1 MHHAYCHRAQ
11 LQGKGVKTMLDEG
24 ALASL
29 ARIVG
34 RENVLADADSLD
46 RYTGDA
52 LAPSRAFGAEDAFQ
66 RLADVVARPGSVAE
80 VSQVVRWANQRRIP
94 VIPYGGG
101 TGVMGGVVPA
111 QGGLVLDVKRMNRI
125 LSVDPDSL
133 TVQAEAGA
141 VLGDLESALAEYGL
155 MIGHDPYSVPIA
167 TVAGTISTNGVGYR
181 ACAHGPMG
189 EQVVGL
195 EAVLPNGRVIET
207 RDVPKYSSGPN
218 LNHLFIGAEGA
229 FGVITRA
236 TLRVFRLPECQ
247 QFASVGFDCFE
258 DGFNAA
264 SELLA
269 LGIRPALLDLTEEDG
284 DVTLHLLFEG
294 FAEGV
299 AAQAQRAAAVCD
311 AAGGC
316 SLGTEPTE
324 EYWAARRDSA
334 VSYRQ
339 TALGQPRRVRWNRW
353 RRRRG
358 FDYLHLALP
367 ASRVLEYRRR
377 AGEILESEG
386 IAVVEYAI
394 WSRPELFSM
403 LIAPESG
410 DPAEARQRLARNV
423 DRVLKLAQDLGGAME
438 YCHGVGVKLNHLL
451 ARELGVGHDVVRQ
464 LKQTLDPNNIMNPGK
479 LAL

>member
-1 MHHAYCHRAQ
+1 M
-11 LQGKGVKTMLDEG
+11 VITMLDNA
-24 ALASL
+24 ALSDL
-29 ARIVG
+29 AGIVG
-34 RENVLADADSLD
+34 PENLLSDADALD

-52 LAPSRAFGAEDAFQ
+52 LSPSRAFGAEADFA
-66 RLADVVARPGSVAE
+66 RLADAVAIPGSPAE
-80 VSQVVRWANQRRIP
+80 VSQIVEWANRRRIP

-111 QGGLVLDVKRMNRI
+111 RGGIVLDVKRMNRI
-125 LSVDPDSL
+125 LSVDPAAL
-133 TVQAEAGA
+133 TVQVEAGI
-141 VLGDLESALAEYGL
+141 VLGDLEAQLAEYGL

-167 TVAGTISTNGVGYR
+167 TVAGAISTNGVGYR

-189 EQVVGL
+189 EQVIGMQ
-195 EAVLPNGRVIET
+195 AVLPDGRIIET

-218 LNHLFIGAEGA
+218 LNHLLIGAEGV

-236 TLRVFRLPECQ
+236 TLRVYRIPECRR
-247 QFASVGFDCFE
+247 FASVGFDCF
-258 DGFNAA
+258 DHGFHAA
-264 SELLA
+264 SEMLA
-269 LGIRPALLDLTEEDG
+269 VGIRPALLDLTEEEG
-284 DVTLHLLFEG
+284 EVTLHLLFEG
-294 FAEGV
+294 FVEGV
-299 AAQAQRAAAVCD
+299 AAQARRAAAICR
-311 AAGGC
+311 AHNGQ
-316 SLGTEPTE
+316 SLGAEPTRQ
-324 EYWAARRDSA
+324 YWAARRDSA
-334 VSYRQ
+334 LSYQ
-339 TALGQPRRVRWNRW
+339 SGALGQPRRVRWNRW

-377 AGEILESEG
+377 AAEILAAEG
-386 IAVVEYAI
+386 ISVIEYAI

-403 LIAPESG
+403 LITPESG

-423 DRVLKLAQDLGGAME
+423 DRVLKLAQDMGGAME

-451 ARELGVGHDVVRQ
+451 AREQGPAHHTIRQ

>member
-1 MHHAYCHRAQ
+1 MSSVTA
-11 LQGKGVKTMLDEG
+11 MLAEN

-34 RENVLADADSLD
+34 AENVLADADSLD
-46 RYTGDA
+46 RYTGDS
-52 LAPSRAFGAEDAFQ
+52 LSPSRAFGAEDAFE
-66 RLADVVARPGSVAE
+66 RLADVVVRPACTAE
-80 VSQVVRWANQRRIP
+80 VADVVKWANEHRVPI
-94 VIPYGGG
+94 IPYGGG
-101 TGVMGGVVPA
+101 TGVMGAVVPA
-111 QGGLVLDVKRMNRI
+111 QGGLVLDVKRMNRV
-125 LSVDPDSL
+125 LEVDANSL
-133 TVQAEAGA
+133 TARVEAGI
-141 VLGDLESALAEYGL
+141 VLGDLEAVLAGDGL

-167 TVAGTISTNGVGYR
+167 TVAGAISTNGVGYR
-181 ACAHGPMG
+181 ACAYGPMG

-195 EAVLPNGRVIET
+195 EAVLPDGRVIET

-218 LNHLFIGAEGA
+218 LNHLFIGAEGV

-236 TLRVFRLPECQ
+236 TIRVFRIPECR

-269 LGIRPALLDLTEEDG
+269 LGIRPALLDLTEEDD

-294 FAEGV
+294 FTEGV
-299 AAQAQRAAAVCD
+299 AAQAQRAAAVCA
-311 AAGGC
+311 AAGGY

-324 EYWAARRDSA
+324 EYWAVRRDSA
-334 VSYRQ
+334 ENYKL

-367 ASRVLEYRRR
+367 ASRVLEYRRQ
-377 AGEILESEG
+377 AGEILASQG
-386 IAVVEYAI
+386 IAVTEYAI

-403 LIAPESG
+403 LILPESG
-410 DPAEARQRLARNV
+410 DPAEARQRLAHTV
-423 DRVLKLAQDLGGAME
+423 DRVLKLAQDMGGAME

-451 ARELGVGHDVVRQ
+451 ARELGMGHDVIRQ

-479 LAL
+479 LGL

>member
-1 MHHAYCHRAQ
+1 MTRAIDG
-11 LQGKGVKTMLDEG
+11 LPAKPTMDDT
-24 ALASL
+24 AIASL

-34 RENVLADADSLD
+34 AENVLADADSLD
-46 RYTGDA
+46 RYTGDS
-52 LAPSRAFGAEDAFQ
+52 LSPSRAFEAADAFE
-66 RLADVVARPGSVAE
+66 RLADVVVRPGCTAEVAE
-80 VSQVVRWANQRRIP
+80 VVRWANERRLP

-101 TGVMGGVVPA
+101 TGVMGAVVPA

-125 LSVDPDSL
+125 LSVDYDSL
-133 TVQAEAGA
+133 TLKVEAGA
-141 VLGDLESALAEYGL
+141 VLGDLETALTEYGL

-195 EAVLPNGRVIET
+195 EAVLPDGRVIET

-218 LNHLFIGAEGA
+218 LNHLFIGAEGV

-236 TLRVFRLPECQ
+236 TIRVYRIPECS
-247 QFASVGFDCFE
+247 QFASVGFDTFE
-258 DGFNAA
+258 EGFNAA
-264 SELLA
+264 SEMLA
-269 LGIRPALLDLTEEDG
+269 IGIRPSLLDLTEEDG

-294 FAEGV
+294 FTEGV
-299 AAQAQRAAAVCD
+299 AAQAQRTAAVCD
-311 AAGGC
+311 AAGGY

-324 EYWAARRDSA
+324 HYWEGRRDSA
-334 VSYRQ
+334 ENYKL
-339 TALGQPRRVRWNRW
+339 TALGQPRKVRWNRW

-367 ASRVLEYRRR
+367 ASRVLEYKRQ
-377 AGEILESEG
+377 AGEILAGQG
-386 IAVVEYAI
+386 IAVAEYAI
-394 WSRPELFSM
+394 WSRPEMFSM
-403 LIAPESG
+403 LILPESG
-410 DPAEARQRLARNV
+410 DPSEARQRLARTV
-423 DRVLKLAQDLGGAME
+423 DHVLKLGQDMGGTME

-451 ARELGVGHDVVRQ
+451 ARELGESHDVIRQ

-479 LAL
+479 LGL

>member
-1 MHHAYCHRAQ
+1 MTQ
-11 LQGKGVKTMLDEG
+11 SGNLTVTTILPDT

-34 RENVLADADSLD
+34 AENVFTDADSLD
-46 RYTGDA
+46 RYTGDS
-52 LAPSRAFGAEDAFQ
+52 LSPSRAFGAAGAFE
-66 RLADVVARPGSVAE
+66 RLADVVARPGCTAE
-80 VSQVVRWANQRRIP
+80 VADVVKWANEHRLP

-101 TGVMGGVVPA
+101 TGVMGAVVPA
-111 QGGLVLDVKRMNRI
+111 QGGLVLDMKRMNRV
-125 LSVDPDSL
+125 LDVDAVSL
-133 TVQAEAGA
+133 TARVEAGI
-141 VLGDLESALAEYGL
+141 VLGDLEAVLAGHGL

-167 TVAGTISTNGVGYR
+167 TIAGTISTNGVGYR

-195 EAVLPNGRVIET
+195 EAVLPDGRVIET
-207 RDVPKYSSGPN
+207 RDIPKYSSGPN
-218 LNHLFIGAEGA
+218 LNHLFIGAEGI

-236 TLRVFRLPECQ
+236 TVRIFRIPECS

-264 SELLA
+264 SEMLA
-269 LGIRPALLDLTEEDG
+269 LGIRPSLLDLTEEDG

-294 FAEGV
+294 FTEGV
-299 AAQAQRAAAVCD
+299 AAQAQRAATICD
-311 AAGGC
+311 AAGGY
-316 SLGTEPTE
+316 SLGTDPTE
-324 EYWAARRDSA
+324 HYWTFRRESA
-334 VSYRQ
+334 ENYKL
-339 TALGQPRRVRWNRW
+339 TALGQPRKVRWNRW

-358 FDYLHLALP
+358 FDYLHVALP
-367 ASRVLEYRRR
+367 SSKVLEYKRQ
-377 AGEILESEG
+377 AGEILAGQG
-386 IAVVEYAI
+386 IAVAEYAI

-403 LIAPESG
+403 LILPESG
-410 DPAEARQRLARNV
+410 DPSEARQRLARTV
-423 DRVLKLAQDLGGAME
+423 DRVLELAQDMGGAME

-451 ARELGVGHDVVRQ
+451 AREQGAGHGAIRQ